1 MLEHLAGG
9 HKLPSR
15 VVVIGAGGFVG
26 SAICARLAAD
36 RIELV
41 ALTRKEL
48 DLLKPDAAKTLQALL
63 RAEDSVVFVSALA
76 PTRTGAMLIDNLRM
90 AEAVCT
96 ALAAQPVAHLVY
108 ISSDAVYADDANP
121 VTERS
126 YQQPSSLHGVMHL
139 ARETMM
145 RATLKTPM
153 AMLRPTLIYGAKDP
167 HNGYGPNRFRRL
179 AAKGEAIGLFGEG
192 EEMRDHV
199 LIDDVAALTALT
211 LRHKSKGALNIATG
225 QSTSFRNV
233 AEAAVALSGAKADIR
248 GTPRQNPITHRHFDI
263 TDGLKAFPEFHYVPL
278 NEGLARVAKEGI

>member
-1 MLEHLAGG
+1 MLEHLAVSPQP
-9 HKLPSR
+9 PSR
-15 VVVIGAGGFVG
+15 VVVIGSGGFVG
-26 SAICARLAAD
+26 GSIVTRLAAD
-36 RIELV
+36 HVPML

-48 DLLKPDAAKTLQALL
+48 DLLKADAAKTLQGQL
-63 RAEDSVVFVSALA
+63 RADDSVVFVSALA

-90 AEAVCT
+90 AEAVCA
-96 ALAAQPVAHLVY
+96 ALTAQPVAHLVY

-139 ARETMM
+139 ARETML
-145 RATLKTPM
+145 RSALKLPI

-179 AAKGEAIGLFGEG
+179 AAKGEAITLFGEG

-199 LIDDVAALTALT
+199 LVEDVAELTRLALVH
-211 LRHKSKGALNIATG
+211 RSKGSLNIATG

-233 AEAAVALSGAKADIR
+233 AEAAVALAGGKSEVR
-248 GTPRQNPITHRHFDI
+248 GTPRQNPVTHRHFDI
-263 TDGLKAFPEFHYVPL
+263 TDSLKAFPQFHYVPL
-278 NEGLARVAKEGI
+278 REGLARVAKEA